1 MPTFRYT
8 AMTTTGRR
16 IAGEIAGAT
25 EQAVLSELEAK
36 SLLPVRVA
44 PVVRRQ
50 IVVGRVSTRKL
61 GQSYVE
67 LSELVGAGVP
77 LLRALRL
84 LGGRKSGGRLSVA
97 FKELSEAIESGEPVA
112 EAMGKRPD
120 IFSPIH
126 VAMVK
131 AGERGGFLD
140 QVFSRLGHFVLG
152 QAELK
157 SRIVGSLVYPSV
169 LVFFG
174 VIVLSVVFGFFVPR
188 FKPMFARL
196 ESLPAVTEIVF
207 AMSAAITQYGPIT
220 ALVLGGLVFGGWRAM
235 KQPAVRRWVA
245 IGKTRMPVI
254 GAVVRNMAVSRF
266 CRMLGTMLG
275 NGVPMIAAM
284 EISKDAAGNLL
295 LEEAIVKATEAVR
308 QGEPLATPLGKS
320 GLISD
325 DVLEMIAVGEQ
336 ANNLDDVL
344 VRVADT
350 IDKRADRLFTAAI
363 RLVEPLLLLGV
374 AGVVGVVAVSLLLP
388 IMQLSDVR

>member
-44 PVVRRQ
+44 PIVRRQ
-50 IVVGRVSTRKL
+50 ILVGRVSTRRL

-67 LSELVGAGVP
+67 LSELVTAGVP

-140 QVFSRLGHFVLG
+140 QVFARLGQFVLG

-157 SRIVGSLVYPSV
+157 SKIVGSLVYPSV

-196 ESLPAVTEIVF
+196 DDLPAVTEVVF
-207 AMSAAITQYGPIT
+207 ALSAAITQYGPIT
-220 ALVLGGLVFGGWRAM
+220 ALVVGGLVFGGWRAL
-235 KQPAVRRWVA
+235 KEPAVRRWVA
-245 IGKTRMPVI
+245 IVKTRAPVV
-254 GAVVRNMAVSRF
+254 GPVVRNLAVSRF

-284 EISKDAAGNLL
+284 EISKDAAGNML
-295 LEEAIVKATEAVR
+295 LEEAIVKATESVR
-308 QGEPLATPLGKS
+308 QGEPLATPLGDS
-320 GLISD
+320 GLIAD

-344 VRVADT
+344 VRVAET

-363 RLVEPLLLLGV
+363 RLVEPLLLLMV
-374 AGVVGVVAVSLLLP
+374 AGVVGLVAVSLLLP

>member
-1 MPTFRYT
+1 MPTFQYT

-16 IAGEIAGAT
+16 VGGEIAGAT
-25 EQAVLSELEAK
+25 EQAVLAELEAK

-50 IVVGRVSTRKL
+50 VFQGRVSSRRL

-97 FKELSEAIESGEPVA
+97 FKELSDAVEGGESVG
-112 EAMGKRPD
+112 EAMAARSE
-120 IFSPIH
+120 IFSTIH
-126 VAMVK
+126 VAMVR
-131 AGERGGFLD
+131 AGERGGFLE
-140 QVFSRLGHFVLG
+140 QVFARLGQFVLG
-152 QAELK
+152 QAELR

-169 LVFFG
+169 LVVFG
-174 VIVLSVVFGFFVPR
+174 VIVLSVVFGYFVPK

-196 ESLPAVTEIVF
+196 ESLPAVTEVVF
-207 AMSAAITQYGPIT
+207 AASNAVTEYGVVTAA
-220 ALVLGGLVFGGWRAM
+220 VLGILGVGIWRAL
-235 KQPAVRRWVA
+235 KEPRVRRWLA
-245 IGKTRMPVI
+245 IAQTRMPVV
-254 GAVVRNMAVSRF
+254 GPVVRNLAVSRF

-295 LEEAIVKATEAVR
+295 LEEAVVKATEAVR
-308 QGEPLATPLGKS
+308 AGEPLARPLGES
-320 GLISD
+320 GLIAD

-363 RLVEPLLLLGV
+363 KLVEPLMLLLIAGIVGLV
-374 AGVVGVVAVSLLLP
+374 AISLLLP
-388 IMQLSDVR
+388 IMQLSEVR

>member
-8 AMTTTGRR
+8 AMTTSGRR
-16 IAGEIAGAT
+16 VAGEMAGAT

-44 PVVRRQ
+44 PLVRRRWL
-50 IVVGRVSTRKL
+50 VGKVSTRRL

-77 LLRALRL
+77 LLRSLRL
-84 LGGRKSGGRLSVA
+84 LGGRKTGGRLSGA
-97 FKELSEAIESGEPVA
+97 FKELSEAVESGDA
-112 EAMGKRPD
+112 MGEAMARRPD
-120 IFSPIH
+120 IFSSIH
-126 VAMVK
+126 VAMIR
-131 AGERGGFLD
+131 AGERGGFLE
-140 QVFSRLGHFVLG
+140 QVFARLGQFVLG

-169 LVFFG
+169 LVLFG
-174 VIVLSVVFGFFVPR
+174 VIVLTVVFGYFVPR

-196 ESLPAVTEIVF
+196 ESLPAVTEVVF
-207 AMSAAITQYGPIT
+207 AASDLITVYGPIT
-220 ALVLGGLVFGGWRAM
+220 ALVLGVLGAGAWRAM
-235 KQPAVRRWVA
+235 REPRVRRWLA
-245 IGKTRMPVI
+245 IAKTKAPVI
-254 GAVVRNMAVSRF
+254 GPVVRNLAVSRF

-295 LEEAIVKATEAVR
+295 LEEAIVRATEAVR
-308 QGEPLATPLGKS
+308 QGEPLAPPLADS
-320 GLISD
+320 GLIAD

-344 VRVADT
+344 VRVAET

-363 RLVEPLLLLGV
+363 RLVEPLLLLLV
-374 AGVVGVVAVSLLLP
+374 AGVVGVVAISLLLP
-388 IMQLSDVR
+388 IMQLSNVR

>member
-8 AMTTTGRR
+8 AMTTAGRR
-16 IAGEIAGAT
+16 VAGEIAGAT

-50 IVVGRVSTRKL
+50 WLVRRVSTRRL

-67 LSELVGAGVP
+67 LAELVGAGVP
-77 LLRALRL
+77 LLRSLHL

-97 FKELSEAIESGEPVA
+97 FKELGDSVESGE
-112 EAMGKRPD
+112 AMGDAMAKRPD
-120 IFSPIH
+120 VFSPIH
-126 VAMVK
+126 VAMVR
-131 AGERGGFLD
+131 AGERGGFLE
-140 QVFSRLGHFVLG
+140 QVFARLGQFVLG

-157 SRIVGSLVYPSV
+157 SRIAGSLVYPSV
-169 LVFFG
+169 LVVFG

-196 ESLPAVTEIVF
+196 ESLPPVTEVVF
-207 AMSAAITQYGPIT
+207 GLSNLVTAYGPIT
-220 ALVLGGLVFGGWRAM
+220 AVVVGLLVAGAWRAM
-235 KQPAVRRWVA
+235 KQPRVRRWVA
-245 IGKTRMPVI
+245 VAKSRAPVV
-254 GAVVRNMAVSRF
+254 GPVVRNLSVSRF

-308 QGEPLATPLGKS
+308 QGEPLATPLGES
-320 GLISD
+320 GLIAD

-363 RLVEPLLLLGV
+363 RLVEPLLLLAV
-374 AGVVGVVAVSLLLP
+374 AGVVGVVAIALLLP
-388 IMQLSDVR
+388 IMQLSEVR

>member
-16 IAGEIAGAT
+16 VAGEIAGAT

-44 PVVRRQ
+44 PMVRRQ
-50 IVVGRVSTRKL
+50 LLVRGVSTRRL

-84 LGGRKSGGRLSVA
+84 LGGRKSGGRLSGA
-97 FKELSEAIESGEPVA
+97 FKELSEAVESGDSMGD
-112 EAMGKRPD
+112 AMSKRSD
-120 IFSPIH
+120 VFSPIH
-126 VAMVK
+126 VAMIR

-140 QVFSRLGHFVLG
+140 QVFSRLGQFVLG

-169 LVFFG
+169 LVVFG
-174 VIVLSVVFGFFVPR
+174 VVVLSVVFGFFVPR
-188 FKPMFARL
+188 FRPMFARL
-196 ESLPAVTEIVF
+196 DRLPAVTEVVF
-207 AMSAAITQYGPIT
+207 AISTAITRYGPIT
-220 ALVLGGLVFGGWRAM
+220 AIVLGVLGVGIWRAL
-235 KQPAVRRWVA
+235 KEPRVKRWLA
-245 IGKTRMPVI
+245 IAQTRAPVV
-254 GAVVRNMAVSRF
+254 GPVVRNLAVSRF

-284 EISKDAAGNLL
+284 EISKDAAGNML

-308 QGEPLATPLGKS
+308 QGEPLATPLGGS
-320 GLISD
+320 GLIAD

-344 VRVADT
+344 VRVAET

-363 RLVEPLLLLGV
+363 RLVEPLLLLMV
-374 AGVVGVVAVSLLLP
+374 AGVVGLVAVSLLLP

>member
-1 MPTFRYT
+1 MPTFQYT

-16 IAGEIAGAT
+16 VGGEIAGAT
-25 EQAVLSELEAK
+25 EQAVLAELEAK

-50 IVVGRVSTRKL
+50 VFQGRVSSRRL

-97 FKELSEAIESGEPVA
+97 FKELSDAVEGGESVG
-112 EAMGKRPD
+112 EAMAARSE
-120 IFSPIH
+120 IFSTIH
-126 VAMVK
+126 VAMVR
-131 AGERGGFLD
+131 AGERGGFLE
-140 QVFSRLGHFVLG
+140 QVFARLGQFVLG
-152 QAELK
+152 QAELR

-169 LVFFG
+169 LVVFG
-174 VIVLSVVFGFFVPR
+174 VIVLSVVFGYFVPK

-196 ESLPAVTEIVF
+196 ESLPAVTEVVF
-207 AMSAAITQYGPIT
+207 AASNAVTEYGVVTAA
-220 ALVLGGLVFGGWRAM
+220 VLGILGVGIWRAL
-235 KQPAVRRWVA
+235 KEPRVRRWLA
-245 IGKTRMPVI
+245 IAQTRMPVV
-254 GAVVRNMAVSRF
+254 GPVVRNLAVSRF

-295 LEEAIVKATEAVR
+295 LEEAVVKATEAVR
-308 QGEPLATPLGKS
+308 AGEPLARPLGES
-320 GLISD
+320 GLIAD

-336 ANNLDDVL
+336 ANNLDEVL

-350 IDKRADRLFTAAI
+350 IDKRADRLFSAAI
-363 RLVEPLLLLGV
+363 KLVEPLMLLLIAGIVGLV
-374 AGVVGVVAVSLLLP
+374 AISLLLP
-388 IMQLSDVR
+388 IMQLSEVR

>member
-50 IVVGRVSTRKL
+50 LVVGRVSSRRL

-97 FKELSEAIESGEPVA
+97 FKELSEAIESGDPVA

-126 VAMVK
+126 VAMVR

-140 QVFSRLGHFVLG
+140 QVFSRLGQFVLG

-196 ESLPAVTEIVF
+196 ESLPAVTEVVF
-207 AMSAAITQYGPIT
+207 ALSTAITQYGPLT
-220 ALVLGGLVFGGWRAM
+220 ALVVGVLVFGGWRAM
-235 KQPAVRRWVA
+235 KEPSVRRWVA
-245 IGKTRMPVI
+245 IARTRIPVI
-254 GAVVRNMAVSRF
+254 GPVVRNMAVSRF

-295 LEEAIVKATEAVR
+295 LEEAIVRATESVR
-308 QGEPLATPLGKS
+308 QGEPLAAPLGES

-344 VRVADT
+344 VRVAET